1 MYLNISIISVY
12 VINAAGFGIQT
23 ADSQVE
29 SSLSLLAPRPSWLD
43 SIPLCRTKRLILI
56 KMLVYEF
63 LTQALGS
70 KLVKAEDG
78 MQHYAGQN

>member
-1 MYLNISIISVY
+1 MKLM
-12 VINAAGFGIQT
+12 
-23 ADSQVE
+23 
-29 SSLSLLAPRPSWLD
+29 LLASGFKPRTLELRVHDHCPSPWLD
-43 SIPLCRTKRLILI
+43 VSPFCRSKRLILI

-63 LTQALGS
+63 LTQPLAS